1 MVLYIRD
8 LNEVDLFD
16 ESARIAP
23 ILLAAAPSCGM
34 EIRFSGFCD
43 QYELIVYRN
52 EIGKPSS
59 VVETRIVS
67 ADRKEITREFEQTVR
82 RTFGKEGEDYTRR
95 SYKDYVKEKEREREY
110 QKINTALETMF
121 KSLGLKASP
130 EQTLSMFTALSDT
143 FPAMTAEI

>member
-16 ESARIAP
+16 DSARIAP
-23 ILLAAAPSCGM
+23 VLLAAAPSCGM

-43 QYELIVYRN
+43 QYELITYQNKV
-52 EIGKPSS
+52 GKPSS
-59 VVETRIVS
+59 VVETKIVPAS
-67 ADRKEITREFEQTVR
+67 RKEIKEEFDRMIQ

-110 QKINTALETMF
+110 QKINSALETLF
-121 KSLGLKASP
+121 KSLGLEASP
-130 EQTLSMFTALSDT
+130 EQTHSMFIALSDT
-143 FPAMTAEI
+143 FYAKPAEV